1 MVTKYEEPEEADAR
15 ADRTAKSEK
24 AKKADEAEKAMN
36 DAIRHGES
44 QAEINR
50 LTRIFQELRFTRR

>member
-15 ADRTAKSEK
+15 ADRTAKSE
-24 AKKADEAEKAMN
+24 KADEAEKAMN